1 MLENL
6 VQAAGENIWYIVLTI
21 LILAFL
27 AFLIGVIIIIRKR
40 KNPNVSGSGDVTAVP
55 WAPALSDKKTPWRSQ
70 QIKKSRTGIPGRT
83 AAGTI
88 TGHAGRT
95 SVRAQRSWK

>member
-55 WAPALSDKKTPWRSQ
+55 WSPALTEKKRPWRSRYKTKRT
-70 QIKKSRTGIPGRT
+70 IMHGSEGAWTKKRN
-83 AAGTI
+83 
-88 TGHAGRT
+88 AGRT
-95 SVRAQRSWK
+95 SMQTQRSWR